1 MSRMLSPTELR
12 RLEASPLW
20 ESNPRPLPY
29 HGSALPTELRGRRT
43 EPTES
48 PAWDSP
54 GTECRYVFCVH
65 VAARF
70 ALVSDAEGICGI
82 YNYEVVSG
90 LNTLDLEERSLSDQ
104 IDWIND
110 RSGAHI
116 VLVATHGTRVVGFAA
131 ISPYRDRAAYR
142 TTVES
147 SVYVAEDMQGR
158 GVGRVLMR
166 DLLHHT
172 TLAGFHS
179 VIARIQSGN
188 TASRHLHETLGFR
201 HVGTEVAVGR
211 KFGKWVDMS
220 TYQLLLD
227 SR

>member
-1 MSRMLSPTELR
+1 
-12 RLEASPLW
+12 
-20 ESNPRPLPY
+20 
-29 HGSALPTELRGRRT
+29 
-43 EPTES
+43 
-48 PAWDSP
+48 
-54 GTECRYVFCVH
+54 VH
-65 VAARF
+65 VATRF
-70 ALVSDAEGICGI
+70 ALVSDAERICSI
-82 YNYEVVSG
+82 YNHEVVSG
-90 LNTLDLEERSLSDQ
+90 LNTLDLEERSLTEQ
-104 IDWIND
+104 VAWIND

-116 VLVATHGTRVVGFAA
+116 VLVATHGARVTGFAA

-147 SVYVAEDMQGR
+147 SVYVADDVQGR

-172 TLAGFHS
+172 TAAGFHS
-179 VIARIQSGN
+179 VIARIQSAN
-188 TASRHLHETLGFR
+188 IASRRLHETLGFR
-201 HVGTEVAVGR
+201 HVGTEIAVGR